1 MYDACV
7 AIFAVAHATSWYLY
21 CPNALAEIDVRRPAA
36 QSPAA
41 AVLGVPGGLRHPAGA
56 GADTRPARAGHVV
69 HRRVRAAPP
78 RARSVF
84 RAADVAGRVRGR
96 ALRAH
101 VVVPARAPGLGG
113 SVLAASLVPGRAI
126 RDGRGRRHLG
136 AAGARARASVTPP
149 AENGSTAWC
158 GFETHMVCCY
168 MRKGRKL
175 PVILCSTA
183 ARGAMLNEALGPN

>member
-1 MYDACV
+1 M
-7 AIFAVAHATSWYLY
+7 
-21 CPNALAEIDVRRPAA
+21 
-36 QSPAA
+36 
-41 AVLGVPGGLRHPAGA
+41 LGVPGGLRHPAGA

-136 AAGARARASVTPP
+136 ATGARARASVTPP
-149 AENGSTAWC
+149 PLRAHAIPA
-158 GFETHMVCCY
+158 CCLHAV
-168 MRKGRKL
+168 L
-175 PVILCSTA
+175 PQRQGDAQPEGV
-183 ARGAMLNEALGPN
+183 

>member
-21 CPNALAEIDVRRPAA
+21 CPNALAEIDVRLPAA

-136 AAGARARASVTPP
+136 ATGARARASVTPP
-149 AENGSTAWC
+149 ACDSS
-158 GFETHMVCCY
+158 
-168 MRKGRKL
+168 L
-175 PVILCSTA
+175 LCA
-183 ARGAMLNEALGPN
+183 FAVWA